1 MYEKVK
7 RFFDCGLYSSEQV
20 AMFVQKG
27 KLTEE
32 DYLKITGNPYEIP
45 GGEAY

>member
-27 KLTEE
+27 GKVE
-32 DYLKITGNPYEIP
+32 
-45 GGEAY
+45 